1 MLYIALEFDSKN
13 EIPVP
18 IKSSPTLKPKS
29 GSSSLLKSNCA
40 SRRRDSTKHKEI
52 LQATRVLLEETGYRG
67 LSVKSIANK
76 AGVSRNVL
84 YNWWGGEVNRIVEEA
99 LLPNVNE
106 WTIPN
111 HGNFKDDIEEIVDL
125 TIDAI
130 NRPNVL
136 KGFLI
141 LAAEVVNNDDELIQ
155 TTKYFRAPYARIIGH
170 ILKNAET
177 RGEIAPNQEAKN
189 LAQLIAGSAMQFS
202 ISKTLSRKRSKAVIT
217 DFVIRITEKK
227 SPNVK

>member
-1 MLYIALEFDSKN
+1 M
-13 EIPVP
+13 P
-18 IKSSPTLKPKS
+18 IKSPSALKLK
-29 GSSSLLKSNCA
+29 SSSVRRLKDSCNG
-40 SRRRDSTKHKEI
+40 RRRDSTKHKEI
-52 LQATRVLLEETGYRG
+52 LQATRVLLEEKGYQG

-106 WTIPN
+106 WTIPD
-111 HGNFKDDIEEIVDL
+111 HGNFKDDIEEIIDL

-141 LAAEVVNNDDELIQ
+141 LAAEVVNNDEELIQ
-155 TTKYFRAPYARIIGH
+155 TTKYFRAPYARLIGK
-170 ILKNAET
+170 ILKNAEA
-177 RGEIAPNQEAKN
+177 RSEIALGQEPKN

-217 DFVIRITEKK
+217 DFVIKITAK
-227 SPNVK
+227 